1 MSFRRLLARWLLS
14 EDRRRRLAAVEA
26 AKPQPATPTDFWLGL
41 ATFQRTGTTNP
52 LGVFDDELPKIRIN
66 SETLARA
73 RMLAAQ
79 EGLSVSEWVRL
90 HVETR
95 VWGVE
100 TLANMH
106 AERVRR
112 VGGNGV
118 QA

>member
-14 EDRRRRLAAVEA
+14 EDRRRRLAIVEA
-26 AKPQPATPTDFWLGL
+26 AKVQLPPTDFWHSF
-41 ATFQRTGTTNP
+41 ATFQRTGVTNP
-52 LGVFDDELPKIRIN
+52 LGSYDDELPKIRIN

-79 EGLSVSEWVRL
+79 EGLSVSEWIRL